1 MKVEKVDRILIAVRH
16 LEAALKLFS
25 GLFELKFDEIKV
37 DDGQKVK
44 YTRSPLGF
52 ELIQSTSPDGPV
64 DRFIERKEE
73 GLYAVIL
80 KVPDINSAVRE
91 MEEKGLR
98 LAAKP
103 QTGGLK
109 EAYFHPKDSYGVMIV
124 LCEYQSKHGAT
135 IPESQS

>member
-1 MKVEKVDRILIAVRH
+1 MKVEKVDRILIAVRD
-16 LEAALKLFS
+16 LEAASKLFS
-25 GLFELKFDEIKV
+25 NLFELKVDELGV
-37 DDGQKVK
+37 YEEQEVK
-44 YTRSPLGF
+44 YTRSPLGL
-52 ELIQSTSPDGPV
+52 EVIQSTSPDGPV
-64 DRFIERKEE
+64 ARFVDRKGE

-98 LAAKP
+98 LAASP

-124 LCEYQSKHGAT
+124 LCEYESKHGAT
-135 IPESQS
+135 IAESQS